1 MRRNPQYIQYQ
12 AWLTPDQHR
21 ELKQAARKTGLKMS
35 QLVRTAIDMLL
46 RAHYQVEDETDRA
59 MSAVDSGQSIEVLEP

>member
-1 MRRNPQYIQYQ
+1 MQRKPQYIQYQ

-46 RAHYQVEDETDRA
+46 RAHYREQEEKGSRDTVRQARQTI
-59 MSAVDSGQSIEVLEP
+59 G